1 MTDGALLPAYR
12 QDASAARG
20 DAAPG
25 LPLAPWRPRDLSG
38 APQDPRIRGR
48 SDLFGAKK
56 NQTHHLPP
64 SSPPPYTRPRAPH
77 PAPNPHKQT
86 TPQKPHTR
94 AARAH
99 KPQGPQTR
107 AGARTHAHGRK
118 KQKKNSAIGTRTRVS
133 WVKAKYDNHRG
144 SETYGFSDLHLCPLS
159 FQEGIAEFLRRS
171 TDVCELRT
179 ADFSESWVCEQAIGE
194 TRDSG
199 FDPLASGQIALRWRI
214 RESSRARTG
223 RRATSNPSCRNRAV
237 ASSHG
242 SARIV

>member
-1 MTDGALLPAYR
+1 MPQRHAATRRRGCPSRLGARVISPGP
-12 QDASAARG
+12 RG
-20 DAAPG
+20 T
-25 LPLAPWRPRDLSG
+25 
-38 APQDPRIRGR
+38 RGYGTGR
-48 SDLFGAKK
+48 AFFGQKK
-56 NQTHHLPP
+56 IKPTTHHSPP
-64 SSPPPYTRPRAPH
+64 SSPARHTPHDAPPTLPQTPTNKPH
-77 PAPNPHKQT
+77 PKSPTH
-86 TPQKPHTR
+86 
-94 AARAH
+94 ARAH
-99 KPQGPQTR
+99 TREPQGPQTR
-107 AGARTHAHGRK
+107 AGARTHTRGRK
-118 KQKKNSAIGTRTRVS
+118 KAKKNSAIGTRTRVS

-223 RRATSNPSCRNRAV
+223 RRATSNPSRRNRAV

>member
-1 MTDGALLPAYR
+1 MPQRHAATRRRGYPSRLGARVISPGPRGTRLYRAGRTFFRQKKIKPTTLHPRHRPATHPTR
-12 QDASAARG
+12 APPCPKPPQTKHTPKAPHARRAG
-20 DAAPG
+20 TQA
-25 LPLAPWRPRDLSG
+25 
-38 APQDPRIRGR
+38 
-48 SDLFGAKK
+48 
-56 NQTHHLPP
+56 
-64 SSPPPYTRPRAPH
+64 PRAPN
-77 PAPNPHKQT
+77 ARGRA
-86 TPQKPHTR
+86 HTR
-94 AARAH
+94 ARA
-99 KPQGPQTR
+99 Q
-107 AGARTHAHGRK
+107 

-179 ADFSESWVCEQAIGE
+179 ADFSESWVSEQAIGE
-194 TRDSG
+194 TR
-199 FDPLASGQIALRWRI
+199 ASGQIALRWRI

-237 ASSHG
+237 AYSHG